1 MLRSKHQNMKTI
13 YALLI
18 PMFFLIACGS
28 TENQSADSESS
39 DSTVIE
45 TEVQESKIVSEEIV
59 YNADSVEM
67 IGFLVFDAN
76 NSEPK
81 PGILVVHEWWGHNE
95 HSRNQAR
102 KLAEMGY
109 VALAVDMYG
118 DGKQA
123 KHPKDA
129 GKFAGMVMSNL
140 EGAKAR
146 FEAAYQVLAS
156 NENTDPEKIGAIG
169 FCFGGSVVLTM
180 ANSGM
185 NLDAVAAFHSGVQL
199 PVMPNE
205 NLKAKVLVCN
215 GEDDPM
221 VPAEQAMAFKDA
233 MDAAGADYKYISY
246 PGVVHAFTNPGAD
259 SLGAKFNLPLA
270 YDENADRASWEEME
284 LLFSS
289 TFK

>member
-1 MLRSKHQNMKTI
+1 MKTI
-13 YALLI
+13 YLLLI
-18 PMFFLIACGS
+18 TIFSLSACGS
-28 TENQSADSESS
+28 AENESAESESN
-39 DSTVIE
+39 DSTIIE
-45 TEVQESKIVSEEIV
+45 TEIKESKIISEEIV
-59 YNADSVEM
+59 YTADSVEM
-67 IGFLVFDAN
+67 KGFLVFNAN
-76 NSEPK
+76 NPEPR

-123 KHPKDA
+123 NHPEDA

-146 FEAAYQVLAS
+146 FDAAYKVLAS

-180 ANSGM
+180 ANAGM
-185 NLDAVAAFHSGVQL
+185 DLDAVAAFHSGVQL

-205 NLKAKVLVCN
+205 KLKAKVLVCN

-233 MDAAGADYKYISY
+233 MDAVGADYKYISY

-259 SLGAKFNLPLA
+259 SLGSKFDLPLA
-270 YDENADRASWEEME
+270 YDENADRSSWEEME
-284 LLFSS
+284 LLFKS